1 MKTLFAAVCL
11 SLSGVVLAG
20 DLQSE
25 GKTAL
30 SEGDAASAIIKFTE
44 AAKVNPFDPAALNN
58 LAVAL
63 AAQGNY
69 EKALETLERA
79 YRLAP
84 TRGDIQAN
92 LQSMRTWVARNA
104 PQIQLKESKAKPVV
118 NTYPDA
124 DIPLEPPPLWKK

>member
-1 MKTLFAAVCL
+1 MKRAIAALTMFA
-11 SLSGVVLAG
+11 SGWVMAA
-20 DLQSE
+20 DLHTE

-44 AAKVNPFDPAALNN
+44 AARVNPFDPAALNN

-63 AAQGNY
+63 AAQGHY

-84 TRGDIQAN
+84 QRGDIQAN

-104 PQIQLKESKAKPVV
+104 PQIQLKESKLKPLV
-118 NTYPDA
+118 NAYPDA
-124 DIPLEPPPLWKK
+124 DIPPEPPPLWKK